1 MLVKADL
8 NWSQLLV
15 YNETNLSVHCTD
27 NPGVYSI
34 SALIDQKVRVV
45 YVSRAENIGQR
56 LRNHKRFFEP
66 NSFLKNVLEEKECY
80 FRYCEVQ
87 NPIDRQ
93 NVEYTLFKYYRPSC
107 NIIEPRG
114 ELININIWMTPS

>member
-8 NWSQLLV
+8 IWSKLLV
-15 YNETNLSVHCTD
+15 YNESNLSFHCTE

-34 SALIDQKVRVV
+34 SALIDQKLRVV
-45 YVSRAENIGQR
+45 YVSRADNICQR

-66 NSFLKNVLEEKECY
+66 NSFLKNILDEKECY

-87 NPIDRQ
+87 NPADRQ
-93 NVEYTLFKYYRPSC
+93 NVEYTLFQYYHPSC
-107 NIIEPRG
+107 NIVEPRG
-114 ELININIWMTPS
+114 ELIDINIE